1 MRPPP
6 ADSQRHQMTNGGTF
20 VRFVLHFQNVAG
32 GKKKVNIEIN
42 IQHQR
47 NRLGKS
53 LKRQKKVFPHGDICN
68 SAGQLNS

>member
-20 VRFVLHFQNVAG
+20 VRFVLHFQNVAS

-47 NRLGKS
+47 KRFGKS
-53 LKRQKKVFPHGDICN
+53 LKRLKKVFPHADIYN